1 MFDPMKPAPPVTT
14 YMGWGISWV
23 LYKPWPRPAANGT
36 NRRDRSF
43 KEAPM
48 QTRNRVLDDIAKVA
62 GGTASVLAGVKE
74 EIEAL
79 GRARLERLLGAMN
92 LVTRDEFE
100 AVRAMAVK
108 ARAEQERLAERLQA
122 LESSRPPKTRR

>member
-1 MFDPMKPAPPVTT
+1 
-14 YMGWGISWV
+14 
-23 LYKPWPRPAANGT
+23 
-36 NRRDRSF
+36 
-43 KEAPM
+43 M

-62 GGTASVLAGVKE
+62 GGAASVLAGVKD

-79 GRARLERLLGAMN
+79 ARARAERLLAAME

-108 ARAEQERLAERLQA
+108 ARAEQERLAARLEA
-122 LESSRPPKTRR
+122 LESAQPRAHKRRDR